1 MKKAIVFDFDG
12 TLTKKD
18 QNIWKMLWNKCGYE
32 TGPKSLYVNLYIKH
46 RINREI
52 SRQEWFDTTCMAFR
66 VTRMN
71 HKDLIDVSEQIELLP
86 GTEKLIKTLH
96 KKGYKL
102 FIVSGCIK
110 ETIEL
115 VLGDLAKYF
124 THIESN
130 TCEFDKDGHLTKLIP
145 TKYDYEGKAD
155 FVEHSS
161 ILAGMN
167 YLKQNGY
174 NQKNIIFVGN
184 GDNDEWV
191 YKTGCT
197 TICINPTLA
206 DYTNNI
212 KWNKVYKD
220 INDITG
226 LMQATNEAFEK

>member
-18 QNIWKMLWNKCGYE
+18 QNIWKMLWQKCGYDI
-32 TGPKSLYVNLYIKH
+32 GPKSLFVSLYLKH

-52 SRQEWFDTTCMAFR
+52 SRQDWFDATCTAFKI
-66 VTRMN
+66 TKLHN
-71 HKDLIDVSEQIELLP
+71 DDLLKVSNQIELLS
-86 GTEKLIKTLH
+86 GSEKFIKTLH
-96 KKGYKL
+96 EKGYKL
-102 FIVSGCIK
+102 FIVSGCLK
-110 ETIEL
+110 ETIQH

-130 TCEFDKDGHLTKLIP
+130 YCEFDKDGYLTKLIP

-155 FVEHSS
+155 FIEK
-161 ILAGMN
+161 
-167 YLKQNGY
+167 LKNNGY
-174 NQKNIIFVGN
+174 DKKNIIFVGN

-206 DYTNNI
+206 NYTNST

-220 INDITG
+220 VNDITT
-226 LMQATNEAFEK
+226 LMQATKELLEK

>member
-18 QNIWKMLWNKCGYE
+18 QNIWKMLWEKCGYD

-52 SRQEWFDTTCMAFR
+52 SRQDWFDTTCMAFKIKH
-66 VTRMN
+66 MN
-71 HKDLIDVSEQIELLP
+71 RKSLIDVSKKIELLP
-86 GTEKLIKTLH
+86 GTEKLIKTLYD
-96 KKGYKL
+96 KGYKL
-102 FIVSGCIK
+102 YIVSGCIK

-115 VLGDLAKYF
+115 VLGDLTKYF

-130 TCEFDKDGHLTKLIP
+130 TCEFDNAGYLTKLIP

-155 FVEHSS
+155 FVE
-161 ILAGMN
+161 A
-167 YLKQNGY
+167 LKNHGY
-174 NQKNIIFVGN
+174 DQKNIVFVGN

-197 TICINPTLA
+197 TICINPSIA
-206 DYTNNI
+206 EYTNKT
-212 KWNKVYKD
+212 KWNKVYHD
-220 INDITG
+220 INDITN
-226 LMQATNEAFEK
+226 LMQATEESLNK